1 METGQRIQT
10 ETRRDAEEVMNQIS
24 IRTLGLR
31 AVATAAFFIPIASAI
46 AQTPTPVVVVR
57 NAKDLPAFAISFPKP
72 EYPYELRS
80 RRIGGKRVFLLHI
93 RRDGTV
99 ESVETLI
106 STGHIEL
113 DNATKSAFIKWRFRP
128 GANKS
133 KGADHIHAS
142 AWRQSRMAVR
152 TMSCRGAC
160 AKRLFM
166 SCRAESRHL

>member
-57 NAKDLPAFAISFPKP
+57 NAKDLPALPLAF
-72 EYPYELRS
+72 RS
-80 RRIGGKRVFLLHI
+80 RSI
-93 RRDGTV
+93 RTNCVHVALGEKAFSCCTFVVMER
-99 ESVETLI
+99 SSQSKLLI

-128 GANKS
+128 GPTKAKVS
-133 KGADHIHAS
+133 ITFHAS